1 MGNGTIGMLLV
12 LVSLTVHQFEAMI
25 VKHYGKKYGKGG
37 MLFNAFI
44 CLFSM
49 IYFIIT
55 DKGGLQFTPK
65 LWAYGLVNSTMYAL
79 GFYTAY
85 AAYKTGSFGL
95 TRLLSSFGVIIPT
108 FYGIVFLKE
117 PTTVFTYIALVLI
130 LISLFLMN
138 YQKRDENT
146 PKEKISVKWVVFV
159 ILTVLSNAVI
169 TIIGRMQVDAFDDK
183 YKNEFLMI
191 SLAGATVALFILG
204 IILER
209 DSFKQTIKHGF
220 LYGAGAGIFNGI
232 NNLLI
237 LITYTYLP
245 LSLTS
250 PVKSGLGIVISFVM
264 SLVIYKEKFTRRQLI
279 SACIGV
285 IAVVLMN
292 LKF

>member
-1 MGNGTIGMLLV
+1 MGNSTIGMLLV
-12 LVSLTVHQFEAMI
+12 LASLTVHQFEAMI

-37 MLFNAFI
+37 MFFNAFI
-44 CLFSM
+44 CLFAM

-55 DKGGLQFTPK
+55 DKDGLQFTPQ
-65 LWAYGLVNSTMYAL
+65 LWVYGLINSTMYAT

-85 AAYKTGSFGL
+85 AAYKTGSFGI
-95 TRLLSSFGVIIPT
+95 TRLLTSFGVIIPT

-117 PTTVFTYIALVLI
+117 TTTVFTYIALVLI
-130 LISLFLMN
+130 LLSLFLMN
-138 YQKRDENT
+138 YQKRDKNT
-146 PKEKISVKWVVFV
+146 PKENISVKWLVFV
-159 ILTVLSNAVI
+159 VLTILSNAII
-169 TIIGRMQVDAFDDK
+169 TIIGRKQIDAFNDM

-191 SLAGATVALFILG
+191 SLAGATVALFVLG
-204 IILER
+204 MILER

-237 LITYTYLP
+237 LVTYAYLP
-245 LSLTS
+245 LSVVS

-264 SLVIYKEKFTRRQLI
+264 SLVIYKEKFTRRQLV
-279 SACIGV
+279 SACIGIV
-285 IAVVLMN
+285 AVVLMN